1 MKYSNQFFVSFC
13 NKYGFKTIKQYL
25 DYIGD
30 YLNDLNIAA
39 MNNKDNA
46 LYDIKSNYI
55 KFLYTNDFIAEPLY
69 LAGVQ
74 GVNEPLL
81 TFKIGKHT
89 FHQPTRLCKYIEF
102 LKLKHDTTKFSKNN
116 RTATYLFVD
125 HLIHFT
131 DLAVVENYEK
141 LTNEEDEKIKAILK
155 AKNIPVSKTNI
166 RIFKLARAN

>member
-102 LKLKHDTTKFSKNN
+102 LKLKHDTTKFSKTISIN
-116 RTATYLFVD
+116 L
-125 HLIHFT
+125 LIQ
-131 DLAVVENYEK
+131 
-141 LTNEEDEKIKAILK
+141 AISASSCESYGLL
-155 AKNIPVSKTNI
+155 PHCSQSS
-166 RIFKLARAN
+166 FSSFGW